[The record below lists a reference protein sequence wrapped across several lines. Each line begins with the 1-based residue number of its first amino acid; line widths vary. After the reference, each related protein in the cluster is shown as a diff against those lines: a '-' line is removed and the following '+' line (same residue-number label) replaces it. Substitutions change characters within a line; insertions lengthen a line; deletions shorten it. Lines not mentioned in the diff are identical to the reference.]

1 MTRTTSILLC
11 GLFAGILFV
20 AFPASAQTSGQNWP
34 IIRHYDQQ
42 HLSQIALP
50 LGGIGTGTVSLGG
63 RGDLR
68 DWEIVNRPAKGFNP
82 GAPFFAIRLK
92 TPTGT
97 PIVRALQG
105 PVDEHLYQGAFGV
118 KDATN
123 PALPC
128 FSLCSFDASY
138 PFGIVNLSDPKIPA
152 TVRIKAFN
160 PLIPTNPDDSGI
172 PIAVLTYEVKNTSAE
187 MLDVSVCGSM
197 ENFIGNDG
205 VKNVA
210 SHNKNEFRRGAGFQG
225 IFMTS
230 DSVKRDDE
238 RWGTMGLA
246 TSAQN
251 GVTHRT
257 AWLNAGWGTPI
268 LDFWD
273 DFSDDGALENRTTT
287 IAAPK
292 ASLAIRATIQPNEI
306 KEFTFFITWHFPNRY
321 AWSPKRIGNY
331 YTTRY
336 TDAWNVLEKTLPE
349 LSRLHDKTVQ
359 FVDAFCK
366 SNLPPMV
373 KESALFNL
381 STLRTQTCFR
391 AEDGRFFAWEGC
403 GDKEGC
409 CWGSCTHVWN
419 YEQAV
424 AFLFGSV
431 AKSMREVEFSKET
444 DDAGLMSFR
453 VKLPFEDGQWGKA
466 AADGQ
471 MGCIMK
477 VYRDWQLSGDDA
489 MLRLLWPN
497 VKKALEFCWIKGGWD
512 ANKDGVMEGCQ
523 HNTMDV
529 EYYGPNPQMGI
540 WYLGALRAAEKMAVS
555 MHDVT
560 FAKTCA
566 TLFAHG
572 SRWIDS
578 VLFNGEYYIHKI
590 IPPLDKSNIAPSL
603 LVGMGS
609 SDYTNP
615 DYQLGSACLVDQL
628 IGQMLAHVS
637 GLGYLTKPLNVRTTL
652 QSIMKYNYK
661 ESLADHFN
669 CLRTFA
675 LGNESA
681 LLMASYPK
689 DRPKNPF
696 PYFTEVMTGFEYTA
710 AIGMLYE
717 GQIENGLTC
726 ITSLRNRYDGLR
738 RNPYDEAEC
747 GHHYGRAMISW
758 AEVLALTGFH
768 YSAVDQNMTFAR
780 IDGDHFWS
788 NGYSYG
794 TVSMK
799 RTGAKVSVTL
809 SALQGNV
816 SFKTFTL
823 RGFGRKTFTAPL
835 TISSGKQ
842 QTFEVTANDSKAGVP
857 AYDL

>member
-1 MTRTTSILLC
+1 MNRLSLFLYSLVAGQLLMSI
-11 GLFAGILFV
+11 
-20 AFPASAQTSGQNWP
+20 PATAQMFQQSWP
-34 IIRHYDQQ
+34 IVRHYDRQ
-42 HLSQIALP
+42 HLSHIALP

-82 GAPFFAIRLK
+82 GAPFFALRIK
-92 TPTGT
+92 KPNSA
-97 PIVRALQG
+97 PVVRALQG

-128 FSLCSFDASY
+128 FSECSFDAGY
-138 PFGIVNLSDPKIPA
+138 PFGVVNLSDPKIPA
-152 TVRIKAFN
+152 QVRIKAFN
-160 PLIPTNPDDSGI
+160 PLIPADPDASGI
-172 PIAVLTYEVKNTSAE
+172 PIAVLVYEVKNTHDES
-187 MLDVSVCGSM
+187 LDVSVCGTI

-205 VKNVA
+205 VKNVS
-210 SHNKNEFRRGAGFQG
+210 SHNKNTFRRDSGFQG

-230 DSVKRDDE
+230 DSVKQDDE
-238 RWGTMGLA
+238 RWGTMALA
-246 TSAQN
+246 TSAQE
-251 GVTHRT
+251 GVSHRT

-287 IAAPK
+287 NATPR
-292 ASLAIRATIQPNEI
+292 ASLAVRGTLKPGETR
-306 KEFTFFITWHFPNRY
+306 EFTFFITWHYPNRY
-321 AWSPKRIGNY
+321 AWSPKRIGNF
-331 YTTRY
+331 YTTQYR
-336 TDAWNVLEKTLPE
+336 DAWGVLEKTVPHLR
-349 LSRLHDKTVQ
+349 RLHGKTLE
-359 FVDAFCK
+359 FVDAFCR
-366 SNLPPMV
+366 SNLPAVV

-381 STLRTQTCFR
+381 STLRSQTCFR

-403 GDKEGC
+403 GDKDGC
-409 CWGSCTHVWN
+409 CFGTCTHVWN

-424 AFLFGSV
+424 AFLFGSM
-431 AKSMREVEFSKET
+431 ARAMREVEFAKET

-477 VYRDWQLSGDDA
+477 VYRDWQLSGDNKLLTA
-489 MLRLLWPN
+489 LWPN

-540 WYLGALRAAEKMAVS
+540 WYLGALRAAERMALF
-555 MHDVT
+555 MHDEA
-560 FAKTCA
+560 FAKTCGS
-566 TLFAHG
+566 LFARG

-578 VLFNGEYYIHKI
+578 ALFNGEYYIHQVV
-590 IPPLDKSNIAPSL
+590 PPRDKSTIAPSL

-609 SDYTNP
+609 SDFSNP
-615 DYQLGSACLVDQL
+615 DYQLGNGCLVDQL
-628 IGQMLAHVS
+628 IGQMMAHVC
-637 GLGYLTKPLNVRTTL
+637 GLGYLTKPAHVRTTL
-652 QSIMKYNYK
+652 QSIMKYNYM

-689 DRPKNPF
+689 GRPKNPF

-717 GQIENGLTC
+717 GQTENGLTC
-726 ITSLRNRYDGLR
+726 ITSVRNRYDGHR

-758 AEVLALTGFH
+758 AEILALTGFGF
-768 YSAVDQNMTFAR
+768 SAVNNDIIFAPL
-780 IDGDHFWS
+780 DGEYFWS
-788 NGYSYG
+788 NGSAYG
-794 TVSMK
+794 MVSMK
-799 RTGAKVSVTL
+799 RTGRSVSVTL
-809 SALQGNV
+809 SSLGGELI
-816 SFKTFTL
+816 FKSLVL
-823 RGFGRKTFTAPL
+823 RGFGRTVL
-835 TISSGKQ
+835 TSPAKIPAGTQ
-842 QTFEVTANDSKAGVP
+842 QTFEVTSNDPNAGMP